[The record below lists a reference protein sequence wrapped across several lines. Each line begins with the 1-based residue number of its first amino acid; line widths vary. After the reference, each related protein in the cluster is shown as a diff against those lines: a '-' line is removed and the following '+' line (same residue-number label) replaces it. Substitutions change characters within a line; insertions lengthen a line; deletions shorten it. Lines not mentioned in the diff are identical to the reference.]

1 MHKEKCNYCG
11 KEIDADCMSALEN
24 GSPAC
29 PECVEEEEKRKLNN
43 SYTNDE
49 VAIKEKKNAFAKIKL
64 WVQSN
69 KKKAI
74 VLACAITLII
84 IAIVSV
90 TVIIVGN
97 SDNDSYS
104 SSSQSSFE
112 ESLKSAAKARASAHY
127 KLRYDSSSVS
137 ITVASVR
144 KSGSN
149 WRVAGKVHAKD
160 AYGDSFSANWSITYD
175 ENMSVVDSEFN
186 TPRKD

>member
-1 MHKEKCNYCG
+1 MH
-11 KEIDADCMSALEN
+11 
-24 GSPAC
+24 
-29 PECVEEEEKRKLNN
+29 
-43 SYTNDE
+43 
-49 VAIKEKKNAFAKIKL
+49 
-64 WVQSN
+64 SN

-97 SDNDSYS
+97 SDNNSYS
-104 SSSQSSFE
+104 SSSQASFE
-112 ESLKSAAKARASAHY
+112 EKLESAAKAKASAHY
-127 KLRYDSSSVS
+127 KLRYDTSSVN

-149 WRVAGKVHAKD
+149 WRVAGKVYAKD

-186 TPRKD
+186 TPLKD